1 MSKESPDKLEENK
14 DYYYSQ
20 EGYMI
25 FTEQYHLKRGWCCEN
40 GCRHCP
46 YNYLNN

>member
-1 MSKESPDKLEENK
+1 MSKVPPDKLEENE